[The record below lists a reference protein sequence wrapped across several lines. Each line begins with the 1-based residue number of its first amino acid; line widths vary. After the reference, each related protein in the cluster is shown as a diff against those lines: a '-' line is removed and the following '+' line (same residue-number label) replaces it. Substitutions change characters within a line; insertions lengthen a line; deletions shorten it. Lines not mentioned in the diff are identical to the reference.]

1 MSKVKIQGNAS
12 GTGVLTVTAP
22 NTSTDRT
29 ITLPDSTGTLATT
42 ADTGVAGITSAA
54 DATAINILSNERVG
68 INKTTP
74 EARLDI
80 SAASETGLRVVA
92 TVSGEYPAII
102 QSASTNTTPIL
113 SLRKSGGTETVRFS
127 SEGGIL
133 FNGDT
138 AAANALDDYEEGQS
152 TIALSATDSGSI
164 TLKSTHNKCL
174 YTKIGR
180 VVHFNIHLRVDS
192 VSSPVGSA
200 LITGLP
206 FTNGS
211 SETFRSAVTVA
222 PVYNFSSPSGSMALA
237 YVNNNATT
245 MYVPFYNG
253 STQTL
258 AAAGYFQ
265 ANTEA
270 YITGSYMTD

>member
-1 MSKVKIQGNAS
+1 MAKVKITGHAS

-74 EARLDI
+74 DARLDI
-80 SAASETGLRVVA
+80 SAVNETALRAVA
-92 TVSGEYPAII
+92 TVSGEYAAVI

-138 AAANALDDYEEGQS
+138 AAANALDDYEEGTWTPTYTS
-152 TIALSATDSGSI
+152 SGSGLSVNYNTQAGHYVKVGKLVTCTVQI
-164 TLKSTHNKCL
+164 NTS
-174 YTKIGR
+174 
-180 VVHFNIHLRVDS
+180 S
-192 VSSPVGSA
+192 VSGGSA
-200 LITGLP
+200 SHTLRLEGLP
-206 FTNGS
+206 FTHN
-211 SETFRSAVTVA
+211 
-222 PVYNFSSPSGSMALA
+222 NSSPGGFRFGAAYGWNNLEPDVAQLSGGMLLFIDDAGDWVHTNTLQTSNDRNHA
-237 YVNNNATT
+237 YSNFTYEIN
-245 MYVPFYNG
+245 
-253 STQTL
+253 
-258 AAAGYFQ
+258 
-265 ANTEA
+265 
-270 YITGSYMTD
+270 

>member
-29 ITLPDSTGTLATT
+29 ITLPDESVTLGAATPSI
-42 ADTGVAGITSAA
+42 DDNG
-54 DATAINILSNERVG
+54 DATAITIDSSERVG
-68 INKTTP
+68 IGTGSPAGSLEIKGSN
-74 EARLDI
+74 
-80 SAASETGLRVVA
+80 ASEHLVLSHSSGSSYTSIGQDSSDNLRIY
-92 TVSGEYPAII
+92 SG
-102 QSASTNTTPIL
+102 TNERMRIL
-113 SLRKSGGTETVRFS
+113 AG
-127 SEGGIL
+127 GGIT

-152 TIALSATDSGSI
+152 TISITCTTSGSI

-222 PVYNFSSPSGSMALA
+222 PVYNFSSPSGSMALG